1 MTTEQLKALEDRIEA
16 DFRAEQVEKM
26 KEALRAVEEASK
38 LRYRTSNVWN
48 VVPARSQESK
58 HEDDARGHKPNF

>member
-26 KEALRAVEEASK
+26 KEALKAVEEASK

-48 VVPARSQESK
+48 VVPARSRASPAGSSK
-58 HEDDARGHKPNF
+58 

>member
-1 MTTEQLKALEDRIEA
+1 MTNEQLVALEARIEA
-16 DFRAEQVEKM
+16 EYRAEQVEKM

-48 VVPARSQESK
+48 VVPARS
-58 HEDDARGHKPNF
+58 